1 MFSLSINVSYVANL
15 RKDKIMGSHP
25 VTLRILVWAAVFCAA
40 CSLSCRRKPPEPTE
54 VNKPQPGPGE
64 VGVEAVRPEPSVPVE
79 TGPNSIAVT
88 VNGVNIT
95 EGEVDKLINLQLA
108 GMAAQTP
115 KRSPEFIEQYKKML
129 KQQTLEMMIVG
140 QLLEEKVK
148 EAKIVVTEE
157 EVLNRLKEVASLQKP
172 ALSLEDFKKKMAEYG
187 QNFDEV
193 KEQVR
198 KGLSYQKLME
208 IQPGGKISVTADDAK
223 KYYSENQKR
232 FESPE
237 QVRASHIL
245 IRPDPNA
252 PDPNQAKAKALAK
265 IQGLLE
271 KVKAGAD
278 FAQLAKTDS
287 ACPSATRGGDL
298 DFFPRGQMEPSFE
311 KVAFATDVNQ
321 VSGIVETPYGYHII
335 KVTDRKAAVVTPFEQ
350 VKDQLINQLKQRKL
364 NEFAQQYVQSLR
376 ANAKIVYP
384 PGKEPKDEKP
394 PVFPAPSER
403 K

>member
-1 MFSLSINVSYVANL
+1 
-15 RKDKIMGSHP
+15 MGSHP
-25 VTLRILVWAAVFCAA
+25 VTLRILVWTAVFCAA

-54 VNKPQPGPGE
+54 VSKPQPGPGE
-64 VGVEAVRPEPSVPVE
+64 VGIEAVRPEPNVPVE
-79 TGPNSIAVT
+79 TGPNSVAVT

-95 EGEVDKLINLQLA
+95 KGEVDKLINLQLA

-157 EVLNRLKEVASLQKP
+157 EVLNRLKEVASLRKP
-172 ALSLEDFKKKMAEYG
+172 ALSLEDFKKKMEEYG

-198 KGLSYQKLME
+198 KGLSYQKLLE
-208 IQPGGKISVTADDAK
+208 TQPGGKISVTGVDANNF
-223 KYYSENQKR
+223 YAENRKR
-232 FESPE
+232 FETPE

-245 IRPDPNA
+245 IKPDPNA

-271 KVKAGAD
+271 QVKAGAD
-278 FAQLAKTDS
+278 FAQLARTDS
-287 ACPSATRGGDL
+287 ACPSAANGGDL

-335 KVTDRKAAVVTPFEQ
+335 KVTDRKAASVTSFEQ
-350 VKDQLINQLKQRKL
+350 VKDQIINQLKQKKL

-376 ANAKIVYP
+376 ASAKIVYP
-384 PGKEPKDEKP
+384 LGKEPKSDRP
-394 PVFPAPSER
+394 SFPTLQER

>member
-25 VTLRILVWAAVFCAA
+25 VTLRILVWTAVFCAA

-54 VNKPQPGPGE
+54 VSKPQPGPGE
-64 VGVEAVRPEPSVPVE
+64 VGIEAVRPEPNVPVE
-79 TGPNSIAVT
+79 TGPNSVAVT

-95 EGEVDKLINLQLA
+95 KGEVDKLINLQLA

-115 KRSPEFIEQYKKML
+115 KQPPEFIEQYKKVL

-157 EVLNRLKEVASLQKP
+157 EVTNRFKEIAAAQRP
-172 ALSLEDFKKKMAEYG
+172 ALSLEDFKKKMEEYG

-198 KGLSYQKLME
+198 KGLSYQKLLE
-208 IQPGGKISVTADDAK
+208 TQPGGKISVTGVDANNF
-223 KYYSENQKR
+223 YAENRKR
-232 FESPE
+232 FETPE

-245 IRPDPNA
+245 IKPDPNA

-271 KVKAGAD
+271 QVKAGAD
-278 FAQLAKTDS
+278 FAQLARTDS
-287 ACPSATRGGDL
+287 ACPSAANGGDL

-335 KVTDRKAAVVTPFEQ
+335 KVTDRKAASVTSFEQ
-350 VKDQLINQLKQRKL
+350 VKDQIINQLKQKKL

-376 ANAKIVYP
+376 ASAKIVYP
-384 PGKEPKDEKP
+384 LGKEPKSDRP
-394 PVFPAPSER
+394 SFPTLQER

>member
-1 MFSLSINVSYVANL
+1 MLSLSINVSYVANL

-79 TGPNSIAVT
+79 TGPNSVAVT

-157 EVLNRLKEVASLQKP
+157 EVLNRLKEVASLRKP
-172 ALSLEDFKKKMAEYG
+172 ALSLEDFKKKMEEYG

-198 KGLSYQKLME
+198 KGLSYQKLLE
-208 IQPGGKISVTADDAK
+208 IQPGGKISVTGVDANNF
-223 KYYSENQKR
+223 YAENRKR
-232 FESPE
+232 FETPE

-245 IRPDPNA
+245 IKPDPNA

-271 KVKAGAD
+271 QVKAGAD
-278 FAQLAKTDS
+278 FAQLARTDS
-287 ACPSATRGGDL
+287 ACPSAANGGDL

-335 KVTDRKAAVVTPFEQ
+335 KVTDRKAASVTSFEQ
-350 VKDQLINQLKQRKL
+350 VKDQIINQLKQKKL

-376 ANAKIVYP
+376 ASAKIVYP
-384 PGKEPKDEKP
+384 LGKEPKSDRP
-394 PVFPAPSER
+394 SFPTLQER

>member
-25 VTLRILVWAAVFCAA
+25 VTLRILVWTAVFCAA

-54 VNKPQPGPGE
+54 VSKPQPGPGE
-64 VGVEAVRPEPSVPVE
+64 VGIEAVRPEPNVPVE
-79 TGPNSIAVT
+79 TGPNSVAVT

-95 EGEVDKLINLQLA
+95 KGEVDKLINLQLA

-157 EVLNRLKEVASLQKP
+157 EVLNRLKEVASLRKP
-172 ALSLEDFKKKMAEYG
+172 ALSLEDFKKKMEEYG

-198 KGLSYQKLME
+198 KGLSYQKLLE
-208 IQPGGKISVTADDAK
+208 TQPGGKISVTGVDANNF
-223 KYYSENQKR
+223 YAENRKR
-232 FESPE
+232 FETPE

-245 IRPDPNA
+245 IKPDPNA

-271 KVKAGAD
+271 QVKAGAD
-278 FAQLAKTDS
+278 FAQLARTDS
-287 ACPSATRGGDL
+287 ACPSAANGGDL

-335 KVTDRKAAVVTPFEQ
+335 KVTDRKAASVTSFEQ
-350 VKDQLINQLKQRKL
+350 VKDQIINQLKQKKL

-376 ANAKIVYP
+376 ASAKIVYP
-384 PGKEPKDEKP
+384 LGKEPKSDRP
-394 PVFPAPSER
+394 SFPTLQER